1 MADLSAQVSSR
12 IGDTSLASS
21 SQGDNPPVPVK
32 VWDLPTR
39 SFKWLLV
46 GFVITAWISS
56 GFSDPDMTVHKA
68 AGYGVLVLAVYR
80 VLWGIFGGT
89 TARFS
94 NFVRP
99 PREIIIY
106 LRSLPRRRA
115 KTYLGHN
122 PAGGA
127 MVLALILACA
137 IQPLLGLFASDG
149 VTASG
154 PLADMVGDQLS
165 SWATAIHSIWF
176 YVILAL
182 AIVHIAVNLYYQ
194 FIRGENL
201 IGAMITGKKLLKR
214 SGGQP
219 DIQQGSLLIA
229 GLCLVAAGAIV
240 YFGVT
245 LAGGVF
251 FAEG

>member
-1 MADLSAQVSSR
+1 MADRTRTLGSNGLENSHP
-12 IGDTSLASS
+12 I
-21 SQGDNPPVPVK
+21 PIK

-39 SFKWLLV
+39 LFKWLLV
-46 GFVITAWISS
+46 SFVITAWVSS
-56 GFSDPDMTVHKA
+56 GFSDPNMAVHKA

-80 VLWGIFGGT
+80 LLWGIFGGT

-94 NFVRP
+94 NFVHS
-99 PREIIIY
+99 PREIVVY
-106 LRSLPRRRA
+106 LRSLHHRKV

-154 PLADMVGDQLS
+154 PLADMVGDQFS
-165 SWATAIHSIWF
+165 GWATAIHSLWF

-182 AIVHIAVNLYYQ
+182 AVVHVAVNLYYQ

-201 IGAMITGKKLLKR
+201 IGAMITGTKLVER
-214 SGGQP
+214 SAAQT
-219 DIQQGSLLIA
+219 DIQQGSLLVA
-229 GLCLVAAGAIV
+229 GLCLIAAGAIV

-245 LAGGVF
+245 LVGGAF
-251 FAEG
+251 FAEA

>member
-1 MADLSAQVSSR
+1 MIDH
-12 IGDTSLASS
+12 TTTFSS
-21 SQGDNPPVPVK
+21 SSLENTSPVTVK

-39 SFKWLLV
+39 LFKWLLV
-46 GFVITAWISS
+46 GFVLTAWISS
-56 GFSDPDMTVHKA
+56 GFSDPAMTVHKA
-68 AGYGVLVLAVYR
+68 AGYGVLVLAIYR
-80 VLWGIFGGT
+80 LLWGIFGGT

-94 NFVRP
+94 NFVRSP
-99 PREIIIY
+99 KEITAY
-106 LRSLPRRRA
+106 LRALRHRRA

-127 MVLALILACA
+127 MVMALIFACA
-137 IQPLLGLFASDG
+137 LQPLLGLFASDG

-154 PLADMVGDQLS
+154 PFADMVGDPLS
-165 SWATAIHSIWF
+165 SWAATVHGSWF

-194 FIRGENL
+194 FVKRENL
-201 IGAMITGKKLLKR
+201 IGAMITGRKLAAASVDQRK
-214 SGGQP
+214 
-219 DIQQGSLLIA
+219 IKQGSLLVA
-229 GLCLVAAGAIV
+229 ALCLLAAGAIV

-251 FAEG
+251 FADV